1 MATQKFTDFDKV
13 FFFFKCT
20 MTWQANKII
29 LNEVKDDKM
38 LLELSD
44 GKKGF
49 DQAVECVSMS
59 RENSVLGSVQNTKF
73 KACNPGARGN

>member
-1 MATQKFTDFDKV
+1 
-13 FFFFKCT
+13 

-49 DQAVECVSMS
+49 DQAVECV
-59 RENSVLGSVQNTKF
+59 
-73 KACNPGARGN
+73 

>member
-1 MATQKFTDFDKV
+1 M
-13 FFFFKCT
+13 
-20 MTWQANKII
+20 
-29 LNEVKDDKM
+29 NEVKNDKM

-59 RENSVLGSVQNTKF
+59 RENSVIGSAQNTKF
-73 KACNPGARGN
+73 KACNPGARGK